1 MTWLMA
7 IVAGSLFTASI
18 YLMLRRS
25 MVKLIFGLVLLGHAC
40 NLLIFITNDLRKFTA
55 PLIPLD
61 MNVLP
66 SSAADPVPQ
75 ALILTAIV
83 ISFAVQA
90 FVAVLFKVAY
100 DKVGS
105 DDTDH
110 MRSTDL

>member
-7 IVAGSLFTASI
+7 IVAGALFTGSI

-40 NLLIFITNDLRKFTA
+40 NILIFITNDLIKFAA
-55 PLIPLD
+55 PIVPLGKD
-61 MNVLP
+61 QL
-66 SSAADPVPQ
+66 AAGAANSVPQ

-83 ISFAVQA
+83 ISFAVQSY
-90 FVAVLFKVAY
+90 VAVLFKATY
-100 DKVGS
+100 DQVES

-110 MRSTDL
+110 MRSTDI